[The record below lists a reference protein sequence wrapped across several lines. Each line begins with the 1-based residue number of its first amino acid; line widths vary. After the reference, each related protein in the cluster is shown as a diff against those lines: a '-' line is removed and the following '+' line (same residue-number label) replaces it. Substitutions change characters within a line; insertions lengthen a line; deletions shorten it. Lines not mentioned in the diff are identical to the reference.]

1 MLKIFFKFR
10 IGIAFSLALSIMLT
24 SCMSS
29 TVITA
34 NAANATVYIDGV
46 HSGKTPVTMKNK
58 KVITTCTDIRIEK
71 DGYETMLTQ
80 ICRDEAPDLG
90 PIVAGFCITIPWLWG
105 YKYYPSHY
113 YALEKKD
120 YTVAPEYNTK
130 ETEDP
135 AAGSNTKTEKSVADQ
150 LKDLKSLYDQGLITD
165 DEYKKAKAEIL
176 GID

>member
-1 MLKIFFKFR
+1 MLKIIFKFR
-10 IGIAFSLALSIMLT
+10 KVFAFSMVLSTILT

-34 NAANATVYIDGV
+34 NAPNATVYIDGV

-71 DGYETMLTQ
+71 EGYETMLTQ
-80 ICRDEAPDLG
+80 ICRDEAPDIG

-120 YTVAPEYNTK
+120 DAIAPQDNTK
-130 ETEDP
+130 ETEDQETDF
-135 AAGSNTKTEKSVADQ
+135 NTKPENSIPDQ
-150 LKDLKSLYDQGLITD
+150 LKSLKKLHDQGLITD